1 MNIVAKKQTL
11 PGFGQTLVVVKVVLV
26 RSVALTRTVELQMN
40 VVFLTN
46 ALIAIVRDVLVT
58 QIALPD
64 TTVVRK
70 DIGTSL
76 VSAVHTVLENL
87 VPRARTVELQM
98 NAVFLTNALIAV
110 VRDVLVTQIALPD
123 ITVVRKD
130 IGTSLVSAVHTVLE
144 NLVPRAMTV
153 VDRMKFVTGMQSD
166 MNLDACR

>member
-1 MNIVAKKQTL
+1 MNIVAKKKTL
-11 PGFGQTLVVVKVVLV
+11 PGFGQTLVVVEVVLV

-46 ALIAIVRDVLVT
+46 ALIAVVRDVPVT
-58 QIALPD
+58 QIA
-64 TTVVRK
+64 V
-70 DIGTSL
+70 
-76 VSAVHTVLENL
+76 
-87 VPRARTVELQM
+87 
-98 NAVFLTNALIAV
+98 
-110 VRDVLVTQIALPD
+110 PD

-130 IGTSLVSAVHTVLE
+130 IGTSLVSAVQTVLE